1 MSLNPSTNALRFCGD
16 YSHMNSDL
24 TTAVRFIPA
33 MKKLKRTGGW
43 EDSYAFGVT
52 VANNGAVYSA
62 GLVNKLIINGWNGND
77 PDYEIIQK
85 PAYWVNDNL
94 NILPGATVNG
104 VMLNEGTARDIKI
117 VDGKIVVLG
126 YLNGMYYDTN
136 NDGIPDDWDSDGTP
150 DKITIQDILVY
161 GLTGRP
167 TLDSQNMV
175 SIILYLLDNIKT
187 NLEEKP
193 L

>member
-1 MSLNPSTNALRFCGD
+1 MHPTTNALRFCGD
-16 YSHMNSDL
+16 YSNANAMV

-126 YLNGMYYDTN
+126 YLNGMYFDTN
-136 NDGIPDDWDSDGTP
+136 NDGIPDDWDRDGIP
-150 DKITIQDILVY
+150 DKNHD
-161 GLTGRP
+161 TGYPCIWIDRTP
-167 TLDSQNMV
+167 HVLDSQN
-175 SIILYLLDNIKT
+175 IGEYYTLFIR
-187 NLEEKP
+187 
-193 L
+193 